1 MPDPNTAERAVGEL
15 ERFHDRLERVPETVD
30 QLSGLVPLTQII
42 PIADLLFGGAMLVL
56 IGIVHASGI
65 NMISTHFSHRTKA
78 LNAHPVRWHIELL
91 LGYTIFLL
99 LSLHLV
105 EIVLWAAGL
114 HYSKLLPNWRLAGLF
129 AANNYTALGY
139 GNILPYGW
147 GMLAPI
153 IAISGLFTFGW
164 TGSVLV
170 SMVGRYNQLRDQS
183 AASE

>member
-1 MPDPNTAERAVGEL
+1 VPDPNTTDQAVKEL
-15 ERFHDRLERVPETVD
+15 ERFHDRLDQVPGAVD
-30 QLSGLVPLTQII
+30 QLTGLVPLVQII
-42 PIADLLFGGAMLVL
+42 PVADILFGGTMLVV

-65 NMISTHFSHRTKA
+65 NMISTHFSRRAKGLTTQPSRWRT
-78 LNAHPVRWHIELL
+78 ELL

-99 LSLHLV
+99 LSLHLT
-105 EIVLWAAGL
+105 EIVVWAAGL
-114 HYSKLLPNWRLAGLF
+114 HYSGLLPNWRLAGLF

-139 GNILPYGW
+139 GNILPLGW

-170 SMVGRYNQLRDQS
+170 SMVGRYNQLRDQ
-183 AASE
+183 ATGQG

>member
-1 MPDPNTAERAVGEL
+1 MADPDRAEQAVKAL
-15 ERFHDRLERVPETVD
+15 ERVPDDLERVPEAVD

-42 PIADLLFGGAMLVL
+42 PVADLLFGGTMLVL

-65 NMISTHFSHRTKA
+65 NLISTHFGHRAKA
-78 LNAHPVRWHIELL
+78 LTAQPVRWQTELL

-99 LSLHLV
+99 LSLHLL

-114 HYSKLLPNWRLAGLF
+114 HYSRLLPNWRLAGLF

-139 GNILPYGW
+139 GNILPEGW

-170 SMVGRYNQLRDQS
+170 SMVARYNQLRGLT
-183 AASE
+183 AN

>member
-1 MPDPNTAERAVGEL
+1 VADPNTTDQAIKEL
-15 ERFHDRLERVPETVD
+15 ERFHDRLEQVPETVD
-30 QLSGLVPLTQII
+30 QLTGLVPLVQII
-42 PIADLLFGGAMLVL
+42 PVADILFGGTMLVV

-65 NMISTHFSHRTKA
+65 NMISTHFGRRVKSLTD
-78 LNAHPVRWHIELL
+78 HPVRLHIALL

-99 LSLHLV
+99 LSLHLT
-105 EIVLWAAGL
+105 EIVVWAAGL
-114 HYSKLLPNWRLAGLF
+114 HYSGLLPNWRLAGLF

-139 GNILPYGW
+139 GNILPMGW

-170 SMVGRYNQLRDQS
+170 SMVGRYNELRDQT
-183 AASE
+183 AGHG

>member
-1 MPDPNTAERAVGEL
+1 MADPNTTNQAVKEL
-15 ERFHDRLERVPETVD
+15 ERFHDRLDQVPGAVD
-30 QLSGLVPLTQII
+30 QLTGLVPLVQII
-42 PIADLLFGGAMLVL
+42 PVADILFGGTMLVV

-65 NMISTHFSHRTKA
+65 NMISTHFSRRVKA
-78 LNAHPVRWHIELL
+78 LTTQPSRWRTELL

-99 LSLHLV
+99 LSLHLT
-105 EIVLWAAGL
+105 EIVVWAAGL
-114 HYSKLLPNWRLAGLF
+114 HYSGLLPNWRLAGLF

-139 GNILPYGW
+139 GNVLPLGW

-170 SMVGRYNQLRDQS
+170 SMVGRYNQLRDQGTGQG
-183 AASE
+183 

>member
-1 MPDPNTAERAVGEL
+1 VADPNTTDQAVREL
-15 ERFHDRLERVPETVD
+15 ERFHDRLEQVPGAVD
-30 QLSGLVPLTQII
+30 QLTGLVPLVQII
-42 PIADLLFGGAMLVL
+42 PIADILFGGTMLVG

-65 NMISTHFSHRTKA
+65 NMISTHFSRRVKA
-78 LNAHPVRWHIELL
+78 LTVQPVRWQIELL

-105 EIVLWAAGL
+105 EIVVWAGGL
-114 HYSKLLPNWRLAGLF
+114 HYSGLVPNWRLAGLF

-139 GNILPYGW
+139 GNILPNGW

-170 SMVGRYNQLRDQS
+170 SMVARYNQLRDQ
-183 AASE
+183 ASGQG